1 MENRW
6 QVMIVWQVDRM
17 RIRTWNSLVKHHMY
31 VSKKAKGW
39 FYRHHY
45 ESRHPRISSE
55 VHVPLGDAM
64 LIVKTYWGLHPGE
77 QEWQLG
83 HGVSIEWRLKRYSTQ
98 IDPDLADQL
107 IHTHYF
113 DCFSDS
119 AIRNAILGRV
129 VRPSCEYQAG
139 HNKVGSLQYL
149 ALKALVTPKQTKPPL
164 PSVRKLTEDRWNKS
178 QKTRGRR
185 GNRSMNG
192 QQNC

>member
-31 VSKKAKGW
+31 ISRKAKDW

-45 ESRHPRISSE
+45 ETRHPKVSSE
-55 VHVPLGDAM
+55 VHIPLGDAR
-64 LIVKTYWGLHPGE
+64 LVVRTYWGLHTGE
-77 QEWQLG
+77 RDWHLG
-83 HGVSIEWRLKRYSTQ
+83 HGVSIEWKQKRYSTQ

-107 IHTHYF
+107 IHLHYF

-119 AIRNAILGRV
+119 AIRKAILGHI

-149 ALKALVTPKQTKPPL
+149 ALKALVTPARTKVPL
-164 PSVRKLTEDRWNKS
+164 PSVRKLAEDRWNKP
-178 QKTRGRR
+178 QKIRGHR
-185 GNRSMNG
+185 GSRSMNG
-192 QQNC
+192 C